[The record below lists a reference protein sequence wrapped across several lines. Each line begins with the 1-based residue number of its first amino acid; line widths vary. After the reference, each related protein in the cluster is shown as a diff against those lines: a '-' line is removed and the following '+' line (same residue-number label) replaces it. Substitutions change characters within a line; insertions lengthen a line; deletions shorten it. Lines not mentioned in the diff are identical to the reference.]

1 MAVTAPRVA
10 VPLPNRVAVPPAL
23 VIARVAQPL
32 LNQVAAPP
40 KLRQRIAQHLRPG
53 AARKPQGPAPVPVT
67 PRQAATEPVKLL
79 VAMQQIAPRPAAT
92 ARTRAKPR
100 ATAVADS

>member
-1 MAVTAPRVA
+1 MPVTAPRVA

-32 LNQVAAPP
+32 LNRVAAPP
-40 KLRQRIAQHLRPG
+40 KLRQLIARYLRP
-53 AARKPQGPAPVPVT
+53 ARKQQGPAPVRVT
-67 PRQAATEPVKLL
+67 PRQAATEAVKLL
-79 VAMQQIAPRPAAT
+79 VGMQQIAPRPAAT

-100 ATAVADS
+100 ATAVAGS